1 MPSPDKSLVG
11 SQSSRLSFGPTSE
24 FARSLTDKDILDLPS
39 PDRASSKN
47 LDLSPAASEIK
58 EKKQVFLPQAPQKS
72 GTFPF
77 RIRGKQTF
85 DKKQIQQIKWVLNL
99 QHSRPNR
106 TGNVPRQGFGG
117 FQVFPASNH
126 LKTPW
131 WQCPLCEFQIF
142 KNETDGENDAH
153 HARQRHLK
161 NVHGQV
167 APPLPKGNVMN
178 APHRLIQAN
187 VGLNIRWMQKYKIFQ
202 RVKNGM
208 VLMKFLRI
216 PIIGKRTLPWPLG
229 RLGLGLCINVG
240 LVDSVFPRLIS
251 LCTCVA

>member
-1 MPSPDKSLVG
+1 MNTDEADRSVFRGQGPKSSSKKSDTQSCGLSLPNSSSSGKSLQLSTKLSLPSPDKSMVG
-11 SQSSRLSFGPTSE
+11 SESLRLSFGPTSE
-24 FARSLTDKDILDLPS
+24 FARSLTGKDILDLPS

-58 EKKQVFLPQAPQKS
+58 ETRQVFLPQAPQKS

-85 DKKQIQQIKWVLNL
+85 DKKQIQQIKRVLNL

-106 TGNVPRQGFGG
+106 TGNVPQQGFGG
-117 FQVFPASNH
+117 LQVFPGLNH

-142 KNETDGENDAH
+142 KNETDRENDPY
-153 HARQRHLK
+153 HARRRRLK

-167 APPLPKGNVMN
+167 
-178 APHRLIQAN
+178 
-187 VGLNIRWMQKYKIFQ
+187 
-202 RVKNGM
+202 
-208 VLMKFLRI
+208 
-216 PIIGKRTLPWPLG
+216 
-229 RLGLGLCINVG
+229 
-240 LVDSVFPRLIS
+240 
-251 LCTCVA
+251 